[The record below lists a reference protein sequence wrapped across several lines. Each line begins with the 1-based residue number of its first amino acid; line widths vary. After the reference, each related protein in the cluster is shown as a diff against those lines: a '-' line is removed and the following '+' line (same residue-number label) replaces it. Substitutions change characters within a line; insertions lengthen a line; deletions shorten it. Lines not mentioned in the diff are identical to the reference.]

1 VTVTDGILA
10 TTLTVTHAPATNL
23 DTEGGGGWRY
33 VLPTLEPAHVLCLGA
48 PDVAQLT
55 ELSELAGRVTVH
67 DRSVRVRR
75 LERSWQRRHGT
86 AGNVTFRS
94 DPVPG
99 DEPDVDL
106 VVAFR
111 RRATTG
117 RAGGRQGPAPAAT
130 YVERRGLRW
139 RGGRGVS
146 SPPAAGD
153 RTTLW
158 LAPPFGTVG
167 AAAPMDD
174 GGTSV
179 GFLRAGGFD
188 RSPGASTVPRK
199 VLRRVVDHD
208 LVRDRVVRTA
218 LLRDETGSSGTLPA
232 YVRAAAARGGLDLQD
247 RRWAMS
253 APGRYRSKKV
263 VFFVFADDDTGP
275 EHVVKLTRH
284 PDLNHRLENE
294 WDALTR
300 LGELGIDGVPTP
312 TFLDHHAGL
321 ALLGQRALAG
331 VALRPALEARGV
343 ADATTAAAWF
353 EQLAAT
359 SVRHVP
365 ATEAA
370 AALADLVDRFEHLYR
385 PGPDE
390 RAQLRAH
397 LRTVGDHP
405 DPFPLVFQHGDPGA
419 WNALTTPDGGLAFL
433 DWEAADPYGMPLWD
447 LLYFLRSY
455 GVGAARATG
464 GPRDALSA
472 FTRVYLEGSVLAELL
487 PATVGSYGARIGL
500 DPRLVTPL
508 YHLCWLHRAV
518 KEATRL
524 PAEQLGT
531 GHYVRLLRHGL
542 RREVGSEL
550 AHLLTGGRLPVR

>member
-10 TTLTVTHAPATNL
+10 TTLGVSYDAATNL
-23 DTEGGGGWRY
+23 DTAGSGGWRFL
-33 VLPTLEPAHVLCLGA
+33 LPTLEPAHVLCLGA
-48 PDVAQLT
+48 PDLARLA

-67 DRSVRVRR
+67 DRSIHVRR
-75 LERSWQRRHGT
+75 LEGRWQRRHGS

-94 DPVPG
+94 DPG
-99 DEPDVDL
+99 LAAASDVDL
-106 VVAFR
+106 VVAF
-111 RRATTG
+111 
-117 RAGGRQGPAPAAT
+117 GGRSITAGTGGRPATAAT
-130 YVERRGLRW
+130 YVEQRRLRW
-139 RGGRGVS
+139 RGADDAT
-146 SPPAAGD
+146 SPSADVEG
-153 RTTLW
+153 TTLW
-158 LAPPFGTVG
+158 LSPPFGTVG
-167 AAAPMDD
+167 AATPLD
-174 GGTSV
+174 GGARAV
-179 GFLRAGGFD
+179 AFLRTGGFD

-208 LVRDRVVRTA
+208 LVRRRIVRTA
-218 LLRDETGSSGTLPA
+218 LVRADAGTPGTLPA
-232 YVRAAAARGGLDLQD
+232 YVRDAAERGGLDLED

-263 VFFVFADDDTGP
+263 VFFVFAGDDTGP

-284 PDLNHRLENE
+284 QDLNHRLENE

-300 LGELGIDGVPTP
+300 LGKLGIDGVPTP
-312 TFLDHHAGL
+312 TFVDHHAGL
-321 ALLGQRALAG
+321 ALLGQRALVGA
-331 VALRPALEARGV
+331 ALRPTLEARGV
-343 ADATTAAAWF
+343 AETRTAAAWF

-365 ATEAA
+365 ATAAA
-370 AALADLVDRFEHLYR
+370 AALTELVDRFEQLYR
-385 PGPDE
+385 PGPE
-390 RAQLRAH
+390 ERSRLRAQVAAI
-397 LRTVGDHP
+397 GDHP

-419 WNALTTPDGGLAFL
+419 WNALATPGGGLAFL
-433 DWEAADPYGMPLWD
+433 DWEAADPGGMPLWD

-487 PATVGSYGARIGL
+487 PTTVGSYCARIGL

-508 YHLCWLHRAV
+508 FHLCWLHRAV

-524 PAEQLGT
+524 PPEQLGT
-531 GHYVRLLRHGL
+531 GHYVRLLRRGL
-542 RREVGSEL
+542 QWDVGSEL
-550 AHLLTGGRLPVR
+550 ARVLTGGCVALR